1 MILQKIPYYTRS
13 YKVDFSKISSN
24 LGFRADYSIADGARE
39 VYEALREGR
48 LKPDDP
54 KTITVK
60 WYKHLLDAQK
70 LVRSVELNGV
80 IL

>member
-1 MILQKIPYYTRS
+1 MILQKIPYYNRS
-13 YKVDFSKISSN
+13 YRVDFSKISSR
-24 LGFRADYSIADGARE
+24 LGFRVDYGIADGAIE
-39 VYEALREGR
+39 VYEALKEGR

-60 WYKHLLDAQK
+60 WYKHLIEAQK
-70 LVRSVELNGV
+70 LIRSVELNGV

>member
-1 MILQKIPYYTRS
+1 MILQKNPYYTRS
-13 YKVDFSKISSN
+13 YRVDFSKLASK
-24 LGFRADYSIADGARE
+24 LGFRVDYSIGDGARE
-39 VYEALREGR
+39 VYEALKDGR

-60 WYKHLLDAQK
+60 WYRYLLEAQR